1 MEDPSTNDGAMD
13 PLFSNRFLANAQS
26 GLSLNGAGQEKYPA
40 HGQQTD
46 LSAVMSVPKFE
57 PNTPQTTRFVDEDP
71 YLDDDLLQ
79 DDLAGSYQYHLPKP
93 VVSESTRQPYDQGSY
108 TNLLRQSQDASGAM
122 EGANYHAFSSRSSVD
137 YSSYP
142 ESHSVPRALNGGV
155 PGYSTGFQ
163 DEVDDDGLFIET
175 MPAIANDRYV
185 KRKYG
190 SPMGS
195 MGSVGSLGGSLGD
208 SLGDS
213 ILSPHRSPHPL
224 DPPPRRSPLYD
235 DDHFPAQPYPSIS
248 VFRDGGVGVG
258 RSYRHSPL
266 AAHEDPKWNRAYSL
280 SRNLD
285 ELGGKYPMRSSSFSR
300 SPKEY
305 GDGYGYMGDRLPPH
319 RVSSMERMPTEL
331 GGPRGYGS
339 RVLPHNHSFLDSVGF
354 SDRDDLPLARAR
366 SMLYLGEDDDAE
378 LSLPLPHRNSKA
390 DLALL
395 AQSALGPADDMTAL
409 LAEEGPSASNGSL
422 NGAPTSA
429 MGGVS
434 GVSGV
439 GGVSGVNGMG
449 GVSGVNGMGGVSGMG
464 GAARA
469 KEGKG
474 SGLEWRRSSSP
485 LPHGSKTS
493 PRPGQEE
500 DHEKKHGK
508 YRFPCRDFEKGVC
521 SRGAACK
528 FYHDPAKGRR

>member
-155 PGYSTGFQ
+155 TGYSTGFQ

-285 ELGGKYPMRSSSFSR
+285 ELGGQYPMRSSSFSR

-378 LSLPLPHRNSKA
+378 LPLPLPHRNSKA

-395 AQSALGPADDMTAL
+395 AQSALGPADDMT
-409 LAEEGPSASNGSL
+409 
-422 NGAPTSA
+422 
-429 MGGVS
+429 
-434 GVSGV
+434 
-439 GGVSGVNGMG
+439 
-449 GVSGVNGMGGVSGMG
+449 
-464 GAARA
+464 GAAGGGGPVRVQRVS
-469 KEGKG
+469 EWSSDIRYEWYGWCEWC
-474 SGLEWRRSSSP
+474 EWREWYGWCEWCEWREW
-485 LPHGSKTS
+485 HGW
-493 PRPGQEE
+493 
-500 DHEKKHGK
+500 
-508 YRFPCRDFEKGVC
+508 
-521 SRGAACK
+521 RGAGEGGEGLGAGVETVEQ
-528 FYHDPAKGRR
+528 PAAARVQDVAAAGPGGGPREEARQVPVPVPRFREGRVLARRRVQVLPRSCEG